1 MSSVIEKTRINADIA
16 RLVLP
21 YKDIFTSVFVIR
33 TKEGVVLF
41 DTASSAAD
49 AENHILPWLEELG
62 ITEKMVRYLFLSH
75 NHRDHAGGLLQIT
88 ATFPEAMIVSGS
100 PDIKDAYWDS
110 VISPADGEKL
120 LRVLQVVHI
129 PGHTADSMALLDTRS
144 GTLLTGD
151 CLQFAGIFGS
161 GEWGANITLPAEHG
175 KALNRVAKLPV
186 KTMVFAHDYHPV
198 GQQVSGKENIAAAL
212 RACMEPLQQ
221 LAQIIREDPT
231 RCDEEVRARYEAAQ
245 TLPKVSLRVV
255 SAMRTALK
263 QRKTNF

>member
-1 MSSVIEKTRINADIA
+1 MVQKTTINADIA

-21 YKDIFTSVFVIR
+21 YKDIFTSVFLIR

-49 AENHILPWLEELG
+49 VENHILPWLEELG
-62 ITEKMVRYLFLSH
+62 ITEKMVRYLFISH

-88 ATFPEAMIVSGS
+88 AAFPEAMIVSGN

-110 VISPADGEKL
+110 VLSPADGEKL
-120 LRVLQVVHI
+120 LGVLQVVHI
-129 PGHTADSMALLDTRS
+129 PGHTADSVALLDTRT

-151 CLQFAGIFGS
+151 CLQFSGIFGS

-175 KALNRVAKLPV
+175 KALKRVAKLPV
-186 KTMVFAHDYHPV
+186 KTMVFAHEYHPV

-212 RACMEPLQQ
+212 RACVAPLQQ
-221 LAQIIREDPT
+221 LAQIIREEPT
-231 RCDEEVRARYEAAQ
+231 GSDEAVRTRYEADQ
-245 TLPKVSLRVV
+245 TLPRISLRVV
-255 SAMRTALK
+255 AAMRTALK
-263 QRKTNF
+263 QRKINF